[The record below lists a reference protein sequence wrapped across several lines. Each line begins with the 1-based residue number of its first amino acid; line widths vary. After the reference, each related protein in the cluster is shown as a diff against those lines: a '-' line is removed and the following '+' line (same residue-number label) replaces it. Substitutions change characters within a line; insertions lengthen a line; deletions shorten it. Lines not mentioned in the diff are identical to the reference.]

1 MNEATDF
8 VSAMHDDLGEHYQL
22 LMMKHK
28 GNISPD
34 TALHAA
40 AILTAAQS
48 NAIYTSQLQGTVATL
63 HDEVTTLRKAMI
75 AIEKAR
81 QQKG

>member
-8 VSAMHDDLGEHYQL
+8 VTAMHDDLGEHYQL

-40 AILTAAQS
+40 AILTAAQT
-48 NAIYTSQLQGTVATL
+48 NALYTNQLQEEVA
-63 HDEVTTLRKAMI
+63 TLRKAMI

-81 QQKG
+81 QKGS